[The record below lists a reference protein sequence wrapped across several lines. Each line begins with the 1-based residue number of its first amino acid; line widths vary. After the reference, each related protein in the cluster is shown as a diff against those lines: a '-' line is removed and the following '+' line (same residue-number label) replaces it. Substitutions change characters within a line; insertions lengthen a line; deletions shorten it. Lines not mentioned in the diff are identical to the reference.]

1 MEIALHLGV
10 HCTDDERLLRVLLRN
25 RSRLTEAGMAV
36 PSPRTYRAMLPKLV
50 RSLRGSPAGADVQE
64 MVRDA
69 LIGEARP
76 SRLILSHEN
85 LSCFPTNA
93 VGPNGLYASLPQR
106 LAALANIFPADDCT
120 FFVAVRNPATLV
132 PEVLS
137 RARIDHPAAHLGAV
151 DPLDLR
157 WGPVLRRM
165 LEAVPDARVLLWCNE
180 DTPLLWPDILHAVAG
195 SDGAAPLEGED
206 DMLMMLLSDEGLV
219 ALQTHLA
226 EVEGPFGPV
235 ERREITARFLER
247 YARPEE
253 METSIDMPGW
263 SADLIEEMTCVYDED
278 VAEVAAL
285 PGVEFLLP

>member
-10 HCTDDERLLRVLLRN
+10 HCTDDERLLRALMKN
-25 RSRLTEAGMAV
+25 RSRLTDDGLAL
-36 PSPRTYRAMLPKLV
+36 PSPRAYRVMLPKLV

-69 LIGEARP
+69 LTGEARP
-76 SRLILSHEN
+76 KRLILSHEN

-93 VGPNGLYASLPQR
+93 VGPHGLYGGLPQR

-120 FFVAVRNPATLV
+120 FFVALRNPATLV

-137 RARIDHPAAHLGAV
+137 RAGIDDRGAHLDGI

-157 WGPVLRRM
+157 WGPVLKRM
-165 LEAVPDARVLLWCNE
+165 LEAVPDARLIFWCNE
-180 DTPLLWPDILHAVAG
+180 DTPLLWPDILHGIVG
-195 SDGAAPLEGED
+195 GDGDVPLDGED
-206 DMLMMLLSDEGLV
+206 DMLTMLLSDEGLA
-219 ALQTHLA
+219 ALHSHLA
-226 EVEGPFGPV
+226 GIEGPIGV
-235 ERREITARFLER
+235 AERHEITASFLDRF
-247 YARPEE
+247 ARPEE
-253 METSIDMPGW
+253 METSVDMPGW
-263 SADLIEEMTCVYDED
+263 SAAMVEEMTLAYDDD